1 MDAVERRKTHVAEGI
16 PALRNLTLE
25 AENVQNIKN
34 GKRKNGK
41 VLLFQ
46 QKRNIMNL
54 QAFPVLAATAE
65 PYRASCFWKKSK
77 RKFQIRNGGKRT

>member
-34 GKRKNGK
+34 WKRKNGK

-46 QKRNIMNL
+46 QKRHIMN
-54 QAFPVLAATAE
+54 
-65 PYRASCFWKKSK
+65 
-77 RKFQIRNGGKRT
+77 

>member
-25 AENVQNIKN
+25 AEMCKIPKTKK
-34 GKRKNGK
+34 GKTEK

-65 PYRASCFWKKSK
+65 PYRASCFWEKSK